1 MTDEVSIGD
10 LARRTG
16 VGIET
21 IRYYERIRLM
31 PQVRRS
37 SGGRR
42 KYRDD
47 DVKTLAFIKK
57 ARDLN
62 FRLEDI
68 RALLALRGPDQEC
81 SDVKKIAQRHLE
93 QVRAELRR
101 TAEVERILAEAVTDC
116 PGGKTAA
123 CTVLKILESA

>member
-101 TAEVERILAEAVTDC
+101 TAEVERILAEAVTGC
-116 PGGKTAA
+116 PGGKTVA